1 VARASFV
8 VDSTVMEE
16 TGGGTVRIEAQ
27 GREPDEAASFFAR
40 GYHGTGLVAER
51 TELDFGYRHTAV
63 GDASLTL
70 RTSRFSGEIRGTIEP
85 PGEHVVQWISRGR
98 GVMDLGRD
106 EVQVV
111 PGQPVVFP
119 AGRPFSFS
127 FADFHQNLVHV
138 DDGVLDAVAAER
150 EGALPGTLVF
160 DHAAAVDPAD
170 LRTWHLVMRQVART
184 TLAGDVSPL
193 LRTEMAR
200 TVAGAVLD
208 TFAHTSTPVPE
219 AVLAPRNASL
229 RQAVEFVHAS
239 AHLPVTSADVARH
252 AGLTARG
259 LQQAFARHLETTPTE
274 YLRAVRLDR
283 VREELRSASPEVTS
297 VADVARRWAF
307 AHLGRFSAAYVR
319 RFGEYPRETLQRG

>member
-1 VARASFV
+1 
-8 VDSTVMEE
+8 
-16 TGGGTVRIEAQ
+16 
-27 GREPDEAASFFAR
+27 
-40 GYHGTGLVAER
+40 
-51 TELDFGYRHTAV
+51 
-63 GDASLTL
+63 
-70 RTSRFSGEIRGTIEP
+70 
-85 PGEHVVQWISRGR
+85 
-98 GVMDLGRD
+98 
-106 EVQVV
+106 
-111 PGQPVVFP
+111 
-119 AGRPFSFS
+119 
-127 FADFHQNLVHV
+127 
-138 DDGVLDAVAAER
+138 
-150 EGALPGTLVF
+150 
-160 DHAAAVDPAD
+160 
-170 LRTWHLVMRQVART
+170 
-184 TLAGDVSPL
+184 
-193 LRTEMAR
+193 
-200 TVAGAVLD
+200 VLD